1 MIVLGI
7 WAFENWLGHEVRALM
22 SVVNAFTKETP
33 ERSFA
38 PSHEAHSSTK
48 MPGLNQEEGPDGTML
63 TPWSCTF
70 RLSEL

>member
-1 MIVLGI
+1 
-7 WAFENWLGHEVRALM
+7 M

-63 TPWSCTF
+63 HLDLV
-70 RLSEL
+70 LSAFQNCKKSISVAFKLPSLY